1 MEQKITSSA
10 VKGLFL
16 ALIMIVF
23 TLILQ
28 YSGQGQNT
36 ALGLLSFCIYMGG
49 IIWGCTYYA
58 KQMAGNVTFGNVFA
72 HGFKMAAATT
82 AIMVVFIFLLFT
94 FISPELKDEAMKKM
108 EEKLMEQNASD
119 EQMEMALNMT
129 KKYFTVFTVGGQLF
143 FLLLAGLIA
152 ALIGAAV
159 AKKNPQSPFQQ
170 G

>member
-36 ALGLLSFCIYMGG
+36 ALGLISFAIYMGG

-82 AIMVVFIFLLFT
+82 AIMVVLIFILFSFIF
-94 FISPELKDEAMKKM
+94 P
-108 EEKLMEQNASD
+108 
-119 EQMEMALNMT
+119 
-129 KKYFTVFTVGGQLF
+129 
-143 FLLLAGLIA
+143 
-152 ALIGAAV
+152 
-159 AKKNPQSPFQQ
+159 
-170 G
+170 